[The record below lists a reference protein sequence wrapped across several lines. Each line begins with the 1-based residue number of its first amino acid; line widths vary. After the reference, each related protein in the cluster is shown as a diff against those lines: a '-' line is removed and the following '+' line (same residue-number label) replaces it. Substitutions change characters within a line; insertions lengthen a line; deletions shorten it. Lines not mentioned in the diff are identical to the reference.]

1 MASLGSLVIRM
12 AVDTARFEG
21 DLGRAAAVAESRM
34 RNIRDTTQRAVAGIA
49 AAGTA
54 AAAAVGVALKAAVD
68 RADDM
73 RDMAA
78 AAGVSVEQLS
88 RLGFAAKQSGVDVEI
103 VGKALAK
110 LSKDGIPNANAELYR
125 LADIFASMEHGPEK
139 TAIAIDKFGERL
151 GPGLIPLLN
160 EGSAGLKEMAE
171 QADRLGLTI
180 STSTA
185 DAADKFNDKL
195 GLLKGTVE
203 GIANSLAAQLLP
215 TLNDI
220 ADAMVETA
228 TKTESLKASSS
239 TLGKIIKGL
248 VDVGYT
254 FYVMLDT
261 LANSVVA
268 VADAAAAAAT
278 GDLAE
283 AKRVLLEENARQIE
297 AERRLTEFTAKMWDE
312 RVSDAERANARL
324 AAISRSPGQA
334 NDVLARFIPEG
345 KKTDTKDKAKDSLGE
360 IQVYARQMFNLA
372 NAQADA
378 IDEINEAAKAS
389 NRRFLIDISNETNAT
404 LSELADQSQARAAQL
419 SDGMSVYAEQAA
431 RNMQTAF
438 ADFLFDPFD
447 KGIKGML
454 AGFIDTVRR
463 MIAEAAAAE
472 ILKGFFSWGASFFG
486 SGSSIGGFFGTMAS
500 NIGTRAS
507 GGPVSAGK
515 PYLVGEQGPELF
527 IPGMSGGIL
536 PNAAMAGGGGI
547 TINQSFDVRGADAD
561 RVMSVMPALLKRAKD
576 EAVAE
581 IRDLKARGRL

>member
-21 DLGRAAAVAESRM
+21 DLGRAAVVAESRM

-49 AAGTA
+49 AAGAA

-110 LSKDGIPNANAELYR
+110 LANDGIPNANAELYR
-125 LADIFASMEHGPEK
+125 LADIFASMEDGPQK
-139 TAIAIDKFGERL
+139 TALAIEKFGERL

-160 EGSAGLKEMAE
+160 EGSIGLKAMAE
-171 QADRLGLTI
+171 QADRLGITI
-180 STSTA
+180 STTTA
-185 DAADKFNDKL
+185 EAADEFNDKL

-215 TLNDI
+215 TMNDI

-228 TKTESLKASSS
+228 TKTDTLKASSGGLA
-239 TLGKIIKGL
+239 TFIKGL

-254 FYVMLDT
+254 LYVMLNS
-261 LANSVVA
+261 LAGAEIAVA
-268 VADAAAAAAT
+268 KAADAAIR
-278 GDLAE
+278 GDLSE
-283 AKRVLLEENARQIE
+283 AKRILLEENARQIE

-312 RVSDAERANARL
+312 RVSDAERAQARL

-334 NDVLARFIPEG
+334 NEVLTRFIPES
-345 KKTDTKDKAKDSLGE
+345 KKPDIKGNANDSLGE
-360 IQVYARQMFNLA
+360 IQVYAREMFNLA

-378 IDEINEAAKAS
+378 IEEINDAAKAS
-389 NRRFLIDISNETNAT
+389 NRRFLIDISNQTNDT
-404 LSELADQSQARAAQL
+404 LAELADQSAARAAQM

-431 RNMQTAF
+431 RNIQTAF

-454 AGFIDTVRR
+454 AGFIDTIRR
-463 MIAEAAAAE
+463 MAAEAAAAE
-472 ILKGFFSWGASFFG
+472 LLKGFFTWGASFFG
-486 SGSSIGGFFGTMAS
+486 SGSSLGGFFGTMAS

-547 TINQSFDVRGADAD
+547 TINQSFDVRGTDAD
-561 RVMSVMPALLKRAKD
+561 RVMAVMPALLKRAKD